1 MRKKALNLSANTS
14 ETQNLTNDLKISLN
28 ETILLSAILQ
38 GLICD
43 SISLYSRK
51 RKSWH
56 GASNSKIYA
65 LKIAEGRFRS
75 FFEPGYDT
83 IVQQIMHTN
92 ASSMKNKYGEDFIQ
106 S

>member
-1 MRKKALNLSANTS
+1 MRKKTPILGSTCLKPKVQRLENFTKRNNSIQLNFARTDG
-14 ETQNLTNDLKISLN
+14 TP
-28 ETILLSAILQ
+28 
-38 GLICD
+38 
-43 SISLYSRK
+43 
-51 RKSWH
+51 
-56 GASNSKIYA
+56 NSKMYA
-65 LKIAEGRFRS
+65 LKSAEGRFRS